1 MSKGIGAV
9 GTRASGYVRVTR
21 ISQVRV
27 NPSGMRPE
35 SFARVRA
42 ERAGGGPMRPI
53 QISVIRGQGAV
64 VVDGRHRIAVARER
78 GDKTVDA
85 IIRYVG
91 PRGGVRKT
99 ERRRIKIDG

>member
-9 GTRASGYVRVTR
+9 GTRGSGYVRVTR

-27 NPSGMRPE
+27 NYSGMRPE

-42 ERAGGGPMRPI
+42 ERAAGSPMRPI
-53 QISVIRGQGAV
+53 RITVFRGEGAFV
-64 VVDGRHRIAVARER
+64 GDGRHRLEVARER

-85 IIRYVG
+85 IIDYVG

-99 ERRRIKIDG
+99 ERRKIRIDL